1 MSAPPQ
7 SEKQEGRGR
16 KEAERGRDEVIPG
29 ECSCPPSSL
38 GKSQGIL
45 LFLRLSAGQSLPGP
59 MSTLCHTLPPQT
71 HSLLLPQGFLLNILV
86 GWGCGGVLS
95 AIQQPGGLRLPTC
108 AGSFTSI
115 CSAQD
120 RGATCRAE
128 WARMGGSMESCLPR
142 TGPGLRGPGKVLPG
156 WRAGRCLSRHASIH
170 C

>member
-1 MSAPPQ
+1 MPLPSLRNR
-7 SEKQEGRGR
+7 KEGRGR

-59 MSTLCHTLPPQT
+59 MSTSCHTLPPQT

-86 GWGCGGVLS
+86 GWGCGGGVLS
-95 AIQQPGGLRLPTC
+95 AIHQQPGGPRLPTR

-120 RGATCRAE
+120 RG
-128 WARMGGSMESCLPR
+128 GH
-142 TGPGLRGPGKVLPG
+142 LRG
-156 WRAGRCLSRHASIH
+156 
-170 C
+170 